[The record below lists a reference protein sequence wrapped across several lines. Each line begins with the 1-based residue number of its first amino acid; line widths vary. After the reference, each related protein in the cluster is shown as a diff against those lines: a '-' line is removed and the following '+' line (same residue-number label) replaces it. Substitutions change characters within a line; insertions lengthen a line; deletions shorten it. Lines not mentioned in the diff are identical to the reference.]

1 MHTTGDFP
9 RRSTPTS
16 SPPFPLGREWTDGV
30 LVLRVSEPM
39 EIGASTA
46 VDFLDAAMAAIP
58 DEAPRVVLDV
68 SLVEFFEADG
78 TDALLALH
86 DRVESRGG
94 SLAIVGINRVV
105 TEVFRL
111 AGLDAILRLFGS
123 EGAAVLGVLRPRD
136 GAERWH

>member
-1 MHTTGDFP
+1 M
-9 RRSTPTS
+9 
-16 SPPFPLGREWTDGV
+16 
-30 LVLRVSEPM
+30 LVLRVAEPM
-39 EIGASTA
+39 EIGASSA
-46 VDFLDAAMAAIP
+46 VDFLDAALAAIP
-58 DEAPRVVLDV
+58 EEAPRVVLDV

-111 AGLDAILRLFGS
+111 AGLDATLRLFGS
-123 EGAAVLGVLRPRD
+123 EGAAVLGVLAPRE